1 VREEEE
7 VHFKEPE
14 LFPIANGWA
23 AHGDGW
29 AVHGTTREEALENY
43 WKAEQRRR
51 EILAMPPWYEQ
62 VKMQSRDEVMSA

>member
-1 VREEEE
+1 MEE
-7 VHFKEPE
+7 HTTKEPE
-14 LFPIANGWA
+14 LFPIANGRWA

-43 WKAEQRRR
+43 RKAEQRRR

-62 VKMQSRDEVMSA
+62 VATQAKDEDMCA